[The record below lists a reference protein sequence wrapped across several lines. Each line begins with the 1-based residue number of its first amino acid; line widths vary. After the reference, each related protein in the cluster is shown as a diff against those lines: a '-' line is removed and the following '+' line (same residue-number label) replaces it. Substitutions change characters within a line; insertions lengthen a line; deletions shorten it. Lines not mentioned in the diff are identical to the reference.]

1 MDIYA
6 LVGLITFSVL
16 VVMVTAYFLVK
27 SLLKFK
33 NEQFIKLSNGFAK
46 FVCEDYMK
54 ASEEVTVDTLK
65 CLMTELTTTMKSLME
80 TYNV

>member
-6 LVGLITFSVL
+6 LVGLITASVL

-54 ASEEVTVDTLK
+54 ASEKVTVDTMK
-65 CLMTELTTTMKSLME
+65 CLMTELITNMKTLME